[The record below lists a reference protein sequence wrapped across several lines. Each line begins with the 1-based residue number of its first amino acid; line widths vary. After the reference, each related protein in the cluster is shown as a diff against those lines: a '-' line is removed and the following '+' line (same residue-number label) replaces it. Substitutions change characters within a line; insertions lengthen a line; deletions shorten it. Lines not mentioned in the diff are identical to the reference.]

1 MFSANYQTTE
11 KKTTKSNKNNINE
24 ILKRKENKPI
34 NIQPQNLITI
44 NIEYHTVSGISLS
57 GWYRPKHE
65 GHGPIPSE
73 G

>member
-44 NIEYHTVSGISLS
+44 NIEYHTVPGSSGF
-57 GWYRPKHE
+57 YRPKHE
-65 GHGPIPSE
+65 GGGPIPSE